1 MNSIQKRAGNQAPT
15 GSPILPG
22 RFLLSLLLAL
32 AVFLSG
38 AAIAPPA
45 AAQADED
52 TIYIVQAGDNLSTIA
67 FRHET
72 TVAALLEANP
82 QIEDA
87 NRIFPGQR
95 LTIPDGALLPDTG
108 VRGVPT
114 IQVVRVVA
122 GQSVS
127 ISTRN
132 FPPNVRFD
140 VLMNES
146 GTQGIGGIRVDSMT
160 TGSRGDFTASFRI
173 PESLRTE
180 DRIVIRLDSPT
191 TNFFSFNTF
200 TNRTSGP
207 RDTAVREVTAA
218 AQRTRD
224 IHFGQ
229 QVDFFQ
235 GEAGINMPS
244 SSYTGTLELAR
255 LSPREAES
263 VKDLRFTQRLLQVNL
278 TDPESRT
285 FPAIFGINYV
295 YFNLD
300 SATRRAY
307 DQGNA
312 DIYYFNSNLEQWERC
327 QVPVLITT
335 TNEPNG
341 RLACVMTFEQGFGL
355 YGLAIRR

>member
-1 MNSIQKRAGNQAPT
+1 MNLISKKAGKQAPK
-15 GSPILPG
+15 GSLFLPA
-22 RFLLSLLLAL
+22 RFTLSLLLAL

-38 AAIAPPA
+38 AAITPPA

-52 TIYIVQAGDNLSTIA
+52 TVYIVQHGDNLSTIA
-67 FRHET
+67 FHHGT

-82 QIEDA
+82 QIEDP

-95 LTIPDGALLPDTG
+95 LTIPADALIPDTG

-114 IQVVRVVA
+114 IQIVRVVA
-122 GQSVS
+122 GQSVT
-127 ISTRN
+127 IRTQN

-146 GTQGIGGIRVDSMT
+146 GTQGIGGVRVDSLT

-173 PESLRTE
+173 PAALRTE

-200 TNRTSGP
+200 TNRTTGP
-207 RDTAVREVTAA
+207 RDVAVREVPVA
-218 AQRTRD
+218 AQRTSNV
-224 IHFGQ
+224 HFGQ

-235 GEAGINMPS
+235 GNAGVYLPS
-244 SSYTGTLELAR
+244 SGYSGTLELAR
-255 LSPREAES
+255 LNPREAES
-263 VKDLRFTQRLLQVNL
+263 VKELRFAQRLLQV
-278 TDPESRT
+278 DIAGPESET
-285 FPAIFGINYV
+285 FPRAFGLNYV

-300 SATRRAY
+300 QATRRAY
-307 DQGNA
+307 ERGDA
-312 DIYYFNSNLEQWERC
+312 DIYHFNSNLEQWERC

-335 TNEPNG
+335 TNPPHG